1 MGSLLL
7 FLACGVLF
15 GLLFRGNPKFLLWN
29 DKITALAIYLLLFC
43 LGLSVGIN
51 EKIIENLLVYG
62 VESLLLCSGA
72 IAGSVAIAYCVQHFF
87 FRQMEQ

>member
-1 MGSLLL
+1 M
-7 FLACGVLF
+7 LF
-15 GLLFRGNPKFLLWN
+15 GLLFRVNPKFLLWN
-29 DKITALAIYLLLFC
+29 EKITALAIYLLLFC